1 MILLNFKTTS
11 NVEVLYTSM
20 HLYQFEYQRD
30 RNLSLF
36 IHTWD
41 EILAGMKPADI
52 PSDALRDLLYRK
64 VKNSN
69 LMSYDIHMYNSLNE
83 GDPKKTYQ
91 TLRDMV
97 RKRIDRQTEGRML
110 LEKEKAVKN
119 VANIFQS
126 RKPSGPA
133 PKAKATPAPNDPKKP
148 KPKPSGAVGDN
159 SCQTN
164 SQSEET
170 SRR

>member
-20 HLYQFEYQRD
+20 HLYQFEFEYEGD

-52 PSDALRDLLYRK
+52 PSDETLRDLLYRK

-69 LMSYDIHMYNSLNE
+69 LMSYDIHMYNSLM
-83 GDPKKTYQ
+83 Q
-91 TLRDMV
+91 
-97 RKRIDRQTEGRML
+97 
-110 LEKEKAVKN
+110 
-119 VANIFQS
+119 
-126 RKPSGPA
+126 
-133 PKAKATPAPNDPKKP
+133 
-148 KPKPSGAVGDN
+148 
-159 SCQTN
+159 
-164 SQSEET
+164 
-170 SRR
+170 